1 MITRFIDGPK
11 YRIGDT
17 VYGYI
22 VVSRYKTTEYL
33 KDYDGDYEEIEEEG
47 EKKYIPKEYEVIKP
61 FINGEY
67 YEEGDIIPYNRYQNL
82 YVLEYDKDETITTE
96 MFAQLSK
103 ENKPL
108 CNGTTVSEDFTD
120 DNKKKCKPVEETIW
134 SLVEKGKFDEYV
146 KGYFDR
152 EYKPDDMTEEDTD
165 APYYYRLYEKMEFYT
180 GNNIYSYNIR
190 IGNRINKV
198 PFLRTNFTT
207 TVDITHVDIEE
218 RPLIRYDYYNGVSFQ
233 PSVNEDVY
241 IERGVTQAFEKH
253 IKFSEIKT
261 FEDLENYANG
271 GFFVISKENIDLG

>member
-1 MITRFIDGPK
+1 MNINRK
-11 YRIGDT
+11 VLIGAGIAAG
-17 VYGYI
+17 VLAIIVLI
-22 VVSRYKTTEYL
+22 VVLT
-33 KDYDGDYEEIEEEG
+33 
-47 EKKYIPKEYEVIKP
+47 
-61 FINGEY
+61 
-67 YEEGDIIPYNRYQNL
+67 
-82 YVLEYDKDETITTE
+82 KDETVVFQKNTIE
-96 MFAQLSK
+96 NEQVWIEFK
-103 ENKPL
+103 EKAA
-108 CNGTTVSEDFTD
+108 
-120 DNKKKCKPVEETIW
+120 NKKKCKCVEETIW
-134 SLVEKGKFDEYV
+134 TLKERGKDKLGRDIFENYITGKYD
-146 KGYFDR
+146 KD
-152 EYKPDDMTEEDTD
+152 YKPDENEIKEEDTD
-165 APYYYRLYEKMEFYT
+165 APYYYRLYDKMEFYT
-180 GNNIYSYNIR
+180 GDNIYSYNIR